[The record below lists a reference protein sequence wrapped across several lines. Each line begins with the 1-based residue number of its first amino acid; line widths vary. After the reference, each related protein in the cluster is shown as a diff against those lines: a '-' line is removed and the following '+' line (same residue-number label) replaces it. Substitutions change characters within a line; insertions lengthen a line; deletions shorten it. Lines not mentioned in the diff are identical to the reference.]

1 MIYKTATLT
10 EGDNQQADTV
20 DKAKDEGS
28 IGKANGSR
36 EGGLW
41 TDLRNIE
48 NLKEL
53 DSGFFVYQSKAFY
66 KLLRNTKKKIICG
79 FCT

>member
-10 EGDNQQADTV
+10 EGDNYKADTV

-28 IGKANGSR
+28 IDKANGSR

-41 TDLRNIE
+41 TD
-48 NLKEL
+48 
-53 DSGFFVYQSKAFY
+53 
-66 KLLRNTKKKIICG
+66 
-79 FCT
+79 